1 MKHYKDIV
9 ALESNLIKMEET
21 IEELNV
27 DKCIHCGAHIQDKE
41 ILELTKNQLI
51 LTYICPKCGLVGD
64 QYFTLNYERTD
75 IM

>member
-41 ILELTKNQLI
+41 ILELTK
-51 LTYICPKCGLVGD
+51 D
-64 QYFTLNYERTD
+64 
-75 IM
+75 